1 MPVLNFV
8 ILEEDLKFKNFDEV
22 ILYNGVSIILNKEAG
37 K

>member
-8 ILEEDLKFKNFDEV
+8 ILEEDLKFKNFDEE
-22 ILYNGVSIILNKEAG
+22 ILNNGVSIILYKKAG